1 MKVFDDSKVDRNR
14 NEAWGEEAAL
24 AEYVEV
30 LYEWDLLG
38 EDGKPSEPDGWAM
51 TYTTIKAAEAKRV
64 AWYKHAKLNRELREL
79 QGLLQRAGSISV
91 IAGSGRKVEL
101 GSEGAE
107 WLQGKIESYLESSE
121 AIACAYDSYAPQEAE
136 YDNGEP
142 MSKDAFFAFVREREQ
157 ANLEAY
163 EGKEGLQGK
172 QGKGEWARL
181 LGRYVDAF
189 YNMGPQPVWAAGL
202 SQTDQ
207 YNLIG
212 ELLKKAGVLAGVRD
226 GLEQDWQAM
235 NRNARWKAVD
245 NWRDAFKRWQEG
257 KNEQAGQ

>member
-30 LYEWDLLG
+30 LYDWGLLG
-38 EDGKPSEPDGWAM
+38 EDGRPSEPDGWAM
-51 TYTTIKAAEAKRV
+51 AYATIKAAEAKREE
-64 AWYKHAKLNRELREL
+64 WYKHAKLSRELREL
-79 QGLLQRAGSISV
+79 QGLLQRAASISV
-91 IAGSGRKVEL
+91 VAGSGRKVEL
-101 GSEGAE
+101 GNEGAE
-107 WLQGKIESYLESSE
+107 WLQGRIESYLESGE
-121 AIACAYDSYAPQEAE
+121 AIACSYDSYAPQEAE
-136 YDNGEP
+136 YEDGEA
-142 MSKDAFFAFVREREQ
+142 MSKEAFFAFVREREQ

-163 EGKEGLQGK
+163 EGKE
-172 QGKGEWARL
+172 WARL

-189 YNMGPQPVWAAGL
+189 YNMGPQPEWAAGL
-202 SQTDQ
+202 SQTEQ

-212 ELLKKAGVLAGVRD
+212 ELLSRAGVLAGVRD
-226 GLEQDWQAM
+226 GLEQDWKVM

-257 KNEQAGQ
+257 KNEQAG